1 MKKILTM
8 MIVAL
13 LCLSVF
19 SILTPKTK
27 AEETIIFTDDF
38 ESYNVGTF
46 PSPPWQMWF
55 GGMGTGEQRI
65 VDTTYV
71 SPTKSLRLWG
81 ANGWGV
87 VAAKSLALTT
97 DMIGYEVLVST
108 ENWGLQ
114 YEIKTGAIVCFAYK
128 ISGSLWTY
136 WATVLFNSDGNIRAH
151 VEGSPILQSYNLN
164 TWYKIRTVF
173 SISSRMYSVW
183 INDEF
188 KGTFLEGN
196 VYDPSLIEAFGLA
209 SDHAQQICY
218 FDDVKVFE
226 VSLPEVIPATTDID
240 PDTLNLQSKG
250 KWITAYIELPEGS
263 DVSDINV
270 STVMLNDTVPAE
282 LCPTA
287 VGDYDG
293 DGIPDLKVKFNRAE
307 VISYILDNVDITER
321 FTTITLA
328 ITGKLNDGILFQG
341 SGTIRII
348 FPMHYWRII
357 YLEKLG
363 IL

>member
-1 MKKILTM
+1 
-8 MIVAL
+8 
-13 LCLSVF
+13 
-19 SILTPKTK
+19 
-27 AEETIIFTDDF
+27 
-38 ESYNVGTF
+38 
-46 PSPPWQMWF
+46 
-55 GGMGTGEQRI
+55 
-65 VDTTYV
+65 
-71 SPTKSLRLWG
+71 
-81 ANGWGV
+81 
-87 VAAKSLALTT
+87 
-97 DMIGYEVLVST
+97 
-108 ENWGLQ
+108 
-114 YEIKTGAIVCFAYK
+114 
-128 ISGSLWTY
+128 
-136 WATVLFNSDGNIRAH
+136 
-151 VEGSPILQSYNLN
+151 
-164 TWYKIRTVF
+164 
-173 SISSRMYSVW
+173 MYSVW